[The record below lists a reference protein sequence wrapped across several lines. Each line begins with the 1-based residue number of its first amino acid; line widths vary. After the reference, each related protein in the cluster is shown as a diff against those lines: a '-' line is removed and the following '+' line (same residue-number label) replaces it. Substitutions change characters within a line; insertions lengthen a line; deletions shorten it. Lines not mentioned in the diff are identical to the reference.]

1 MWSST
6 ASEIYFV
13 MKSDF
18 SLNVFHKYA
27 GLLSLWLTVYYI
39 TNKAVQFIVAPFAV
53 LTLHKPKQTDAAAL

>member
-1 MWSST
+1 
-6 ASEIYFV
+6 

-27 GLLSLWLTVYYI
+27 GLLLIWLTVSYI